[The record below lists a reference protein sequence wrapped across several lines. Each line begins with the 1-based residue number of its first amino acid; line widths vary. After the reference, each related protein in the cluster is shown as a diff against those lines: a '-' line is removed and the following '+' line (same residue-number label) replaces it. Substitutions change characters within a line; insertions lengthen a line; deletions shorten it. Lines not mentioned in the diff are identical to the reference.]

1 MPAALRAGLRRS
13 SDDCTS
19 TPERRPPKSNAAV
32 YVKLD
37 ADVQTAKLHYGME
50 IARIFAFVFPK
61 TDAWNMFQSVSCD
74 YLRRVSYLIGA

>member
-1 MPAALRAGLRRS
+1 
-13 SDDCTS
+13 
-19 TPERRPPKSNAAV
+19 
-32 YVKLD
+32 VKLY
-37 ADVQTAKLHYGME
+37 ADVQTAKLHYDME

>member
-1 MPAALRAGLRRS
+1 MTTVTARQ
-13 SDDCTS
+13 
-19 TPERRPPKSNAAV
+19 RRPPKSKAAV
-32 YVKLD
+32 YVKLY
-37 ADVQTAKLHYGME
+37 ADVQTAKLHYDME